1 MEAND
6 QAQTLSTLMLATS
19 IHYLLERTV
28 SWSDCAGEQQHLLPL
43 LEMNCDCLAGNQT
56 LN

>member
-1 MEAND
+1 MEVNV
-6 QAQTLSTLMLATS
+6 QTQTLSTLMLATS
-19 IHYLLERTV
+19 IQYVLDRTV
-28 SWSDCAGEQQHLLPL
+28 SWSECAGEQQHLLPY